1 MFVWKVENFTAFK
14 EIMETRKIFSRY
26 FSVGGCELRLG
37 VYESFDTLCIYLESN
52 GFGSQDAEHN
62 FWVKYR
68 IAVEN
73 HRIPSRSEWRESSIC
88 TRTWN
93 NSVLQFLKVS
103 DLLEHDAGFVSKDAV
118 TFSCTVLDCCPWFD
132 FAEVDQ
138 VGHAA
143 TTDAA
148 TTMPHL
154 VRREGGGAQGGGS
167 GGSGGSSESAGAP
180 PPPPPALADVS
191 QLVSACSALGGG
203 VGVTGGD
210 GRAAGRAG
218 EGGGT
223 WVTAPS
229 VSISGQAMPAA
240 KPKLSMESEQVAF
253 RALLKR
259 AGVQLPTADTTAP
272 TPILVGPFQFQ
283 VRSHSTLLYYATPNH
298 AFRPVYGTR
307 AQRALSPQ
315 DPSPPTRPYAA
326 NAKG

>member
-1 MFVWKVENFTAFK
+1 MWKVENFTAFK

-52 GFGSQDAEHN
+52 SFGSQDAEHN

-73 HRIPSRSEWRESSIC
+73 HKDAARSEWRESSIC

-103 DLLEHDAGFVSKDAV
+103 ALLEQDAGFVSKDAV

-138 VGHAA
+138 MGHAA
-143 TTDAA
+143 ITDVAI
-148 TTMPHL
+148 TMPHL
-154 VRREGGGAQGGGS
+154 VRREGGGAQGEGC
-167 GGSGGSSESAGAP
+167 GGSGGSSESTGGRLP
-180 PPPPPALADVS
+180 PPSALADGS
-191 QLVSACSALGGG
+191 QLVSAYSAPGAGGG
-203 VGVTGGD
+203 ASSSSD
-210 GRAAGRAG
+210 RAVGRAG
-218 EGGGT
+218 EDGST

-229 VSISGQAMPAA
+229 VSVSGQALPAA
-240 KPKLSMESEQVAF
+240 KPKLSMEREHAAF

-259 AGVQLPTADTTAP
+259 AGAQLATAHTTAP
-272 TPILVGPFQFQ
+272 TPILVDPFQFQ
-283 VRSHSTLLYYATPNH
+283 VRSQLHPE
-298 AFRPVYGTR
+298 
-307 AQRALSPQ
+307 
-315 DPSPPTRPYAA
+315 
-326 NAKG
+326 